1 MQHPGSFKTMGSTA
15 VVCEENIIRETE
27 KKERKREKYCEQQ
40 IYNDACTIYY
50 TTNLRE

>member
-27 KKERKREKYCEQQ
+27 EKERKKRE
-40 IYNDACTIYY
+40 I
-50 TTNLRE
+50 L